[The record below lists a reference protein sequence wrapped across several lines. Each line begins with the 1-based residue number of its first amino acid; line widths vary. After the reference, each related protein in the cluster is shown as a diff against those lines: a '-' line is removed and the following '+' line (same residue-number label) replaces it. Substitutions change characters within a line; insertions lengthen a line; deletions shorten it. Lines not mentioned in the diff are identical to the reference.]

1 MLHRTID
8 AVRRDYE
15 SLSFN
20 TAIARLTELVN
31 ALTKLDR
38 APREAAETLVLMVA
52 PLAPHIAEELWNRL
66 GHHKTLTYEPF
77 PVADTNLLVA
87 ETVTC
92 VVQINGKVRDRIEV
106 PAHITEDELS
116 TRVLALPKVVSATTG
131 GVRKIIVR
139 APKLVSVVSS

>member
-1 MLHRTID
+1 VLHRTID

-66 GHHKTLTYEPF
+66 GHHKTLAYEPF

-139 APKLVSVVSS
+139 APKLVNVVPS